1 MLGMIV
7 IIFLTGVVL
16 GFYLSTQIEN
26 KLNNK

>member
-16 GFYLSTQIEN
+16 GFYLSAQIEN